1 MEAPSAG
8 RRNNAAGTVASPSEG
23 AGGALKGPREQRF
36 LVSAAGKWVSSP
48 GRLRCVS
55 NKKSILAGPLGGGWG
70 KRGGSAKV
78 DGAGAGVHGLAPP
91 PTLPGSPGDSAH
103 CPPARAPAP
112 MDRNMGPHAH
122 GAQQRVGTLAELGR
136 GRPVHSGVLLPLM
149 PVPDPGSVLLTF

>member
-48 GRLRCVS
+48 GRLWCVS

-103 CPPARAPAP
+103 CPPARAPAHP
-112 MDRNMGPHAH
+112 WTGTRVRMLTGPSRGWALL
-122 GAQQRVGTLAELGR
+122 QNLAEAALFTLECCF
-136 GRPVHSGVLLPLM
+136 P
-149 PVPDPGSVLLTF
+149 